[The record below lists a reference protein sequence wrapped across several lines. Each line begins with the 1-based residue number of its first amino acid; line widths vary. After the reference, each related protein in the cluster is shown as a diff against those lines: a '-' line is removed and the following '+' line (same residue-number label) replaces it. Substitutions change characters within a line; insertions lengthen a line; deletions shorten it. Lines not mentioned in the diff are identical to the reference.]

1 MSYCEKISDDLS
13 LNQSIIINEHT
24 KDNIKAEINRVMKKI
39 KKINEVISK
48 TDDLLKNRGDH
59 LTEDVFII
67 IILYLLEK
75 E

>member
-13 LNQSIIINEHT
+13 LDQSIIINEHT